1 MEKLA
6 DELLRHYHINSD
18 VNWCWYED
26 YMTYNVLP
34 EQ

>member
-26 YMTYNVLP
+26 YMTC
-34 EQ
+34 Q